1 MGRVAVVGANALL
14 LLAAVGACA
23 PAPSP
28 ALAAPA
34 DDRPV
39 VLTTFTVLADLAANV
54 AGEHARVE
62 SLTRPGVEIHGYEP
76 TPGDVARAAGAD
88 LVLDNGLGLETWFER
103 FVAEADA
110 PHVVVSTGIDPIEID
125 GEVGRVDPHAWMSP
139 ANAQEYVAAIAGA
152 LAALDPEPAAAY
164 AANAAAFAAEIAA
177 VHEEA
182 LAARADVPESRRVLV
197 TCEGAFGYLARD
209 LGLEDHSLWPLNGEA
224 QVTPRRLAAVI
235 DVVRSQGVP
244 AVFCESTVS
253 HATMRQVAAETG
265 AVLAGTLHVDSLS
278 GPDGP
283 VPTYLDL
290 LRHDVDTIVAGLT

>member
-76 TPGDVARAAGAD
+76 TPGDVVRAAGAD

-125 GEVGRVDPHAWMSP
+125 GEAGRLDPHAWMSP

-152 LAALDPEPAAAY
+152 LAALDPEHAAAY

-182 LAARADVPESRRVLV
+182 LAALADVPESRRVLV